1 MGKARNQSIKTT
13 KFYLSFFKV
22 GPLSVILSWLI
33 AGILAL
39 LPFSALLS
47 TWAGSNFGLLDVWR
61 VWKEI
66 LFLLMLPPAAWLVW
80 RSSTLKKWL
89 VNSWITRLF
98 AVYIFLH
105 LVLGTWAYANHEV
118 NKTALVYSLIVNLR
132 FIGFFILCFIVAT
145 YSDFLRRHWRK
156 ILLLPGGVVIVFGL
170 MQKFLLP
177 YDFLRHFGYGSST
190 IPAYQAV
197 DANLDYRRIQSTLR
211 GANPLGAYLIL
222 VIPALGV
229 GAKKSKVLR
238 VGVTLTGL
246 LVLLFSYSRSAWLG
260 LVAAVAA
267 LRAMTLKTFSIGY
280 KTMLIVIAL
289 FILVGGGIYLTNKS
303 EEAQNVLFHTSDD
316 SPSLSSSNADR
327 LASLE
332 AGAKNIINQPLGR
345 GPGTAGPA
353 SFRNDQPP
361 RIAENYFLQ
370 IGQEVGVIGVLIFIA
385 INTLLLKQL
394 WARRNDQLAKI
405 LLASL
410 IGLTFVNL
418 VSHAWTDD
426 TLAYLWWGLA
436 GVALAPLQTLSVNS
450 LPFTNKA
457 ESRQK

>member
-1 MGKARNQSIKTT
+1 MNINKNRQDFYGVKPDRTT
-13 KFYLSFFKV
+13 KEVAK
-22 GPLSVILSWLI
+22 ILSWLV
-33 AGILAL
+33 AAILVL
-39 LPFSALLS
+39 LPFHALLT
-47 TWAGSNFGLLDVWR
+47 TWAGSNFGHLDTWR

-80 RSSTLKKWL
+80 HSPVLKKWL
-89 VNSWITRLF
+89 VNSWIMRLF

-105 LVLGTWAYANHEV
+105 LVLGIWAYANHEV

-132 FIGFFILCFIVAT
+132 FIGFFILCFIVAA

-156 ILLLPGGVVIVFGL
+156 ILLLPAGIVILFGL
-170 MQKFLLP
+170 VQKFLLP

-190 IPAYQAV
+190 IPAYQTV
-197 DANLDYRRIQSTLR
+197 DANLDYRRIQSILR
-211 GANPLGAYLIL
+211 GANPLGAYLVL

-229 GAKKSKVLR
+229 GAKKSRILR
-238 VGVTLTGL
+238 LGVTLAGL
-246 LVLLFSYSRSAWLG
+246 LALLFSYSRSAWLG
-260 LVAAVAA
+260 LVAAAA
-267 LRAMTLKTFSIGY
+267 TLRAMTLRTLNIGY
-280 KTMLIVIAL
+280 RMVMVIIAL
-289 FILVGGGIYLTNKS
+289 LILVGVGIYLTNKS

-316 SPSLSSSNADR
+316 SASARSSNADR

-332 AGAKNIINQPLGR
+332 TGAKDVIHQPLGR

-370 IGQEVGVIGVLIFIA
+370 IGQEVGVIGIALFVA
-385 INTLLLKQL
+385 INVLVAREL
-394 WARRNDQLAKI
+394 WARRKDQLAKV

-418 VSHAWTDD
+418 LSHAWTDD
-426 TLAYLWWGLA
+426 TISYLWWGLA
-436 GVALAPLQTLSVNS
+436 GIALTPILKRSGKKQ
-450 LPFTNKA
+450 
-457 ESRQK
+457 